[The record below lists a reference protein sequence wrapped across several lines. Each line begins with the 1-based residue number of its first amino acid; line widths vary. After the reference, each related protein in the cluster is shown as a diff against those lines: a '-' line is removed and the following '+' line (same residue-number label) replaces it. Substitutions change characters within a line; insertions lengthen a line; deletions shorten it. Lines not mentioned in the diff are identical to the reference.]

1 MLGNDGLFNNKY
13 DSGIEDEDDIEDD
26 VDIEDDIAT
35 RKVTDGSISMDR
47 PLQNATK
54 FLNDEA
60 MMKFL
65 NEPLTKRGEYLHIL
79 LTKITC

>member
-13 DSGIEDEDDIEDD
+13 DSGIEDEIN
-26 VDIEDDIAT
+26 IEDDIGT
-35 RKVTDGSISMDR
+35 RNVNDDSLSRDT

-65 NEPLTKRGEYLHIL
+65 NEPLTRRGEYLHIL
-79 LTKITC
+79 LTKIAC